1 MSVGFIGLGIMG
13 EGMAKCLLKS
23 GRKLNVWNRSKAKS
37 VALANEYPDAVT
49 VFDTPAAVLGASELV
64 YAMLST
70 PEVVKSVYEM
80 ENGILAGVR
89 SVTKIVDCA
98 TLAPEDMVRLAA
110 QVKER
115 GGRFL
120 EAPVSGSKGPAAAGQ
135 LIFLTAGD
143 KPLYEE
149 IKGNDLEAMGKA
161 SFFFGEGE
169 AGLGARMKLVV
180 NMLMGTMM
188 CALGEGLSL
197 CSAAGLD
204 CDQLLQVVELGPL
217 ACGLFKLKAPKMLAG
232 DHAPNFPLQHAQK
245 DMRLAVELG
254 TSLGL
259 GLPVAATADAAMQ
272 RARGE
277 GHSEEDFSAVYEA
290 QKHTKA

>member
-1 MSVGFIGLGIMG
+1 MPTVGFIGLGIMG

-23 GRKLNVWNRSKAKS
+23 GRKLSVWNRSKAKS
-37 VALANEYPDAVT
+37 VALADEFPDAVT
-49 VFDTPAAVLGASELV
+49 VCDTPAEVLSAANLI

-70 PEVVKSVYEM
+70 PEAAKSVYEM
-80 ENGILAGVR
+80 EHGILAGVR
-89 SVTKIVDCA
+89 SGTKIVDCA
-98 TLAPEDMVRLAA
+98 TLAPEDMVRLAS

-143 KPLYEE
+143 EPLFEE

-161 SFFFGEGE
+161 SFFFHEPGQ
-169 AGLGARMKLVV
+169 GARMKLVV
-180 NMLMGTMM
+180 NMLMGNMM
-188 CALGEGLSL
+188 CALGESLLL
-197 CSAAGLD
+197 CSTAGLD
-204 CDQLLQVVELGPL
+204 CNQLLQVVDLGPL
-217 ACGLFKLKAPKMLAG
+217 SCGLFKLKAPKMLAG
-232 DHAPNFPLQHAQK
+232 DHAPNFPLQHAEK
-245 DMRLAVELG
+245 DMRLAVALG
-254 TSLGL
+254 ASHGL
-259 GLPVAATADAAMQ
+259 GLPVAAAADAAMQ

-290 QKHTKA
+290 QKHTKAS